1 MQLNSDD
8 EDERF
13 FFKLEFDKNLN
24 ITVNDYIYLKGLKYI
39 TVDEQ
44 KKIDYFENSLS
55 RYFVKLPDKIT
66 TQYYDNDL

>member
-1 MQLNSDD
+1 MQLNSD
-8 EDERF
+8 EDEKF

-55 RYFVKLPDKIT
+55 RYFVKLPDKII

>member
-44 KKIDYFENSLS
+44 
-55 RYFVKLPDKIT
+55 
-66 TQYYDNDL
+66 

>member
-1 MQLNSDD
+1 MQLNSDE